1 LPLNHSSPSNAMTR
15 QTDVS
20 FLIPDLSGGGAERV
34 MLNLATGFA
43 QQGLAVDLVVVR
55 ATGAYLSQV
64 PPEIRLVNLA
74 TQRLSNSFPALIR
87 YLKQTR
93 PQLLI
98 AALEDINIAAIV
110 AKKLA
115 GVSTKVIVTIHSH
128 LSLEARNSA
137 QLKRKIVPYFLRWF
151 YSFADAVVA
160 VSEGVAEDLSQMSG
174 LPLQK
179 IKVIYNPIVTP
190 TLLAKMREPV
200 THPWLIPGQVPVIL
214 GVGRLSIQKDFP
226 TLIRAFA
233 EVRRHRD
240 VRLLI
245 LGEGEERSHLEA
257 LVDQLNLTDEV
268 DLPGFV
274 PNPYAYMSHSAL
286 FVMSSAW
293 EGFGNV
299 LVEAM
304 AAGTSVVST
313 DCKSGPA
320 EILSQ
325 GQYGRLVAAGD
336 VQGLAMAILKTL
348 NEEPDPQTLRLRS
361 EEFSVDQAL
370 SQYRHVVDLPHLGKP
385 PGATKSVQAFS
396 LK

>member
-1 LPLNHSSPSNAMTR
+1 MSR
-15 QTDVS
+15 QTDIS
-20 FLIPDLSGGGAERV
+20 LLIPDLSGGGAERV

-43 QQGLAVDLVVVR
+43 QQGLAVDLVVIR

-64 PPEIRLVNLA
+64 PSEVRLVSLA
-74 TQRLSNSFPALIR
+74 TRRLSSSFPALIR

-93 PQLLI
+93 PPLLI
-98 AALEDINIAAIV
+98 AALEDTNIAAIV
-110 AKKLA
+110 AKQLA

-128 LSLEARNSA
+128 LSLESQNSA
-137 QLKRKIVPYFLRWF
+137 QLKRKIVPYFLRWL
-151 YSFADAVVA
+151 YPFADAVVA
-160 VSEGVAEDLSQMSG
+160 VSEGVAEDLAHMSG
-174 LPLQK
+174 FPLPR
-179 IKVIYNPIVTP
+179 IKVIYNPIVTT
-190 TLLAKMREPV
+190 TLLAKIREPV
-200 THPWLIPGQVPVIL
+200 IHPWLAPGQVPVVL

-233 EVRRHRD
+233 EVRRHRE
-240 VRLLI
+240 VRLMI

-257 LVDQLNLTDEV
+257 LVHQLNLADVV

-274 PNPYAYMSHSAL
+274 PNPYAYMAHAAL

-304 AAGTSVVST
+304 AAGTAVVST

-320 EILSQ
+320 EILAQ
-325 GQYGRLVAAGD
+325 GRYGKLTAVGD
-336 VQGLAMAILKTL
+336 VQGLAIAMTQML
-348 NEEPDPQTLRLRS
+348 NEAPDPQTLKLRS
-361 EEFSVDQAL
+361 EEFSVERAL
-370 SQYRHVVDLPHLGKP
+370 NQYRQVANLPNLGNP

-396 LK
+396 FK